1 MVCTDLKYSLKTCWV
16 LENSLEM
23 IFSRKPLEFEE
34 PVLEFYEKGPEYLRI
49 QQNKFILTWKD

>member
-1 MVCTDLKYSLKTCWV
+1 MVCTDLKYSLKTCCV

-49 QQNKFILTWKD
+49 QQNKFILT

>member
-1 MVCTDLKYSLKTCWV
+1 MDLKYSLKNCWV

-23 IFSRKPLEFEE
+23 IFSWKPLEFEE
-34 PVLEFYEKGPEYLRI
+34 PVLEFYEKGPEYLI